1 MGQCPHPHKVLLYVV
16 SSLRSLLLLLL
27 LYCYARMADAAQCRA
42 RHQKRSGTQPC
53 AGGTVAIVKV
63 VPAALRPLIKLR
75 DVDQDLA
82 VGGDLE
88 VSAIHGTGCGT
99 FEVDALAVVAAAV
112 AGTLELVFARLP
124 IRGAAQLS
132 AAGVNDKDAIWG

>member
-27 LYCYARMADAAQCRA
+27 YFLYCYARMADAAQCRA

-53 AGGTVAIVKV
+53 AGGTVAIVKLRGLS
-63 VPAALRPLIKLR
+63 LRPLVKAG
-75 DVDQDLA
+75 DVYQDLP
-82 VGGDLE
+82 VGSEFDMSP
-88 VSAIHGTGCGT
+88 VHGTGCGT

-124 IRGAAQLS
+124 
-132 AAGVNDKDAIWG
+132 